1 MHGFENNVQMLKQ
14 WAELHPQLPLPSNWK
29 EFQQANMGAALKTMN
44 EAPWIYQLLDGSAP
58 AGLRAA
64 ALEGKM
70 PTPADYQ
77 AHLQRQAQQQ
87 HNDEEA
93 ALKKLSEQADQ
104 MRRDRVGEKRFEAEQ
119 QLEQQR
125 QASLQQQQEATRE
138 FEQRMARTAR

>member
-29 EFQQANMGAALKTMN
+29 EFQQANMGAALKTM
-44 EAPWIYQLLDGSAP
+44 EQAPWIYQLLDGSAP

-77 AHLQRQAQQQ
+77 AHLQRQAQEA

-93 ALKKLSEQADQ
+93 ALKKLSEQAEA
-104 MRRDRVGEKRFEAEQ
+104 MGRKRMGDRAFDAQQEAEH
-119 QLEQQR
+119 QR
-125 QASLQQQQEATRE
+125 QQELQQQQEQTRE